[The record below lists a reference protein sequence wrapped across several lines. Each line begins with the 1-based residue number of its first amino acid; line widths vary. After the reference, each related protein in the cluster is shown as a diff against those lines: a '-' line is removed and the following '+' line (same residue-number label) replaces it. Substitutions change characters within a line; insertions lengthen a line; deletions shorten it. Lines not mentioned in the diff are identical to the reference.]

1 MTDPICYIGGKFSS
15 RLRLRTMRASV
26 RAQGFVCESSWMDE
40 DGWDYP
46 VPRERALAGARRDI
60 AEVAVADLFV
70 LDTLDETPTGGREVE
85 FGLYLRPLIVGATA
99 PIVHPAILIG
109 PVRNVFHELAEWRCR
124 DWSDGLE
131 TLADLRT
138 RFPY

>member
-1 MTDPICYIGGKFSS
+1 
-15 RLRLRTMRASV
+15 
-26 RAQGFVCESSWMDE
+26 MDE

-60 AEVAVADLFV
+60 AEVAVANLFV

-85 FGLYLRPLIVGATA
+85 FGLYLRPLIVGAVA
-99 PIVHPAILIG
+99 PVVRPAILIG

-131 TLADLRT
+131 ATADFRA
-138 RFPY
+138 RFSA